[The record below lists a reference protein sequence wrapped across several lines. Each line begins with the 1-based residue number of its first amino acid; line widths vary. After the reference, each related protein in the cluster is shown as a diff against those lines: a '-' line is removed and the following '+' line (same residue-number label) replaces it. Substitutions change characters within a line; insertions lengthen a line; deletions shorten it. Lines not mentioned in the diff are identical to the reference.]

1 MSSISN
7 AQQQVRLGNSA
18 DELDILV
25 NYLDGVTCIADL
37 LPSNSDKFSVYQNAV
52 EVLYETMCDPMVSQ
66 HWRYSCLAH
75 LYKPLLKAERYAR
88 SESDRIALARIK
100 IDMHLLVPYFL

>member
-7 AQQQVRLGNSA
+7 AQQQVRLGNSV

-88 SESDRIALARIK
+88 SGSDRIALARIK